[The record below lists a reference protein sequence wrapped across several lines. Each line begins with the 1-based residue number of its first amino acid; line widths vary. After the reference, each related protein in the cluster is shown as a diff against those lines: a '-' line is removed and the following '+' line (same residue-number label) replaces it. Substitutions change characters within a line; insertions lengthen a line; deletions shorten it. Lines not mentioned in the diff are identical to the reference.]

1 MAVQATSD
9 GPWIVVLDA
18 SAPVLGSPLQGHVRG
33 AMKIMKHLEKN
44 ERNDQTEPELE
55 LTPLRLL
62 S

>member
-44 ERNDQTEPELE
+44 DRTELELE
-55 LTPLRLL
+55 LTPLRFL